1 MADFEAALLEW
12 VTQLNSSQSTPPV
25 TSLQDLSDGLQIAE
39 FAQQMYFPP
48 SCPAH
53 FKVLDLNQNCKTEW
67 PVRLGNLQ
75 KLQAA
80 LLMALHG
87 LGQAHLHE
95 EVDLLAVA
103 VNRDSGQII
112 RLLEEVV
119 KVALHCQSREAL
131 VLALKRLSEK
141 AQFNLMSFFQT
152 VQEKCELAPRQEP
165 QCSKLKSELQT
176 LRDERDLALE
186 EKSRIQKENLTLQM
200 TNADLQT
207 ALLGRSK
214 RRHLTPET
222 IALQLEVELTAKE
235 QQVLQ
240 LTQDLAA
247 QQRDKQ
253 RQVAALTEELEQ
265 THEKLGEMGVL
276 QDTLGKLRKTIEELT
291 PYKTSAREASEEAEA
306 LRRRLAKYE
315 EESLSMG
322 SLLRQAAQLRDQV
335 SKEKGRARSLEESV
349 KQQERSLQASSKRE
363 SELQAQLDASE
374 SRCKE
379 LSAQVDR
386 LMADDCS
393 EDSSICTARPSID
406 SIATARRNTL
416 TVLTMAEYGM
426 LPRQP
431 SQDTFGT
438 DRRTREYFILTYE
451 NAELKREKEKLTQ
464 DLAEA
469 TQSLAEDTAAQT
481 ARLEAV
487 TQVYNQQILTLKD
500 NLITAETALREN
512 QSSHSEE
519 TTQLSAS
526 LRSTQ
531 LQLAALQE
539 EIAQQKAEREA
550 IAQDLSKAFRDKDEL
565 TAKYLSCREETLRL
579 HKELAEIVVRSSS
592 LEHEVV
598 LYRSRVEELES
609 KPTQGSESDSVL
621 SLQLESLEIERHTL
635 SLKARVSELEYEV
648 KDKEEWVL
656 RTSLLEAQA
665 KELRN
670 RLVRAKG
677 DQTQRDQTLTQ
688 LRREKEELRTALM
701 RERRV
706 LKDALSEVTGT
717 MQEIHGLVDMR
728 GSTA

>member
-1 MADFEAALLEW
+1 MYESFSY
-12 VTQLNSSQSTPPV
+12 SS
-25 TSLQDLSDGLQIAE
+25 
-39 FAQQMYFPP
+39 
-48 SCPAH
+48 H
-53 FKVLDLNQNCKTEW
+53 FKVLDLNQNCSTEW

-103 VNRDSGQII
+103 VNRDTGQII
-112 RLLEEVV
+112 RLVEEVV
-119 KVALHCQSREAL
+119 KVALYCQSREAL
-131 VLALKRLSEK
+131 VLTMKRLSEK

-152 VQEKCELAPRQEP
+152 VQEKCESTPRQEP
-165 QCSKLKSELQT
+165 ACSKLKSELQT
-176 LRDERDLALE
+176 LRDERDLALD
-186 EKSRIQKENLTLQM
+186 EKNRIQKENLSLQM

-214 RRHLTPET
+214 RRHMTPET
-222 IALQLEVELTAKE
+222 IALQLESELNTKE
-235 QQVLQ
+235 QQLLQ
-240 LTQDLAA
+240 LTQDLAT

-253 RQVAALTEELEQ
+253 KQVAALKEELEQ
-265 THEKLGEMGVL
+265 AHEKLSEMGMLEATVS
-276 QDTLGKLRKTIEELT
+276 KLRKAIEELS
-291 PYKTSAREASEEAEA
+291 PYKISAREASEEAES

-322 SLLRQAAQLRDQV
+322 SLLRQAAQLRDQLN
-335 SKEKGRARSLEESV
+335 KEKGRARSLDESV
-349 KQQERSLQASSKRE
+349 KQQERLLQASTKRE
-363 SELQAQLDASE
+363 SELQAELEACE

-386 LMADDCS
+386 LMADDYS

-416 TVLTMAEYGM
+416 TVLTTAESG
-426 LPRQP
+426 LIPRQA
-431 SQDTFGT
+431 SQDAFGV
-438 DRRTREYFILTYE
+438 DRRAREYFILTYE
-451 NAELKREKEKLTQ
+451 NAELKQEKERLTQ
-464 DLAEA
+464 ELAEA
-469 TQSLAEDTAAQT
+469 TKKLESDTAVQT
-481 ARLEAV
+481 ARLEGV
-487 TQVYNQQILTLKD
+487 VQVYDQQILTLKD
-500 NLITAETALREN
+500 NLVTAEAALREN
-512 QSSHSEE
+512 QSSHAEAI
-519 TTQLSAS
+519 TQLSAS

-531 LQLAALQE
+531 LQLAELQE
-539 EIAQQKAEREA
+539 DIAQQRAEKEA
-550 IAQDLSKAFRDKDEL
+550 ITQDLSKAFRDKDEL

-579 HKELAEIVVRSSS
+579 HKELAELVVKSSS

-635 SLKARVSELEYEV
+635 SLKARISELEYEV

-656 RTSLLEAQA
+656 RASLQEAQT

-677 DQTQRDQTLTQ
+677 DQARRDQILTQ
-688 LRREKEELRTALM
+688 LKREKEELKAALLK
-701 RERRV
+701 ERRV
-706 LKDALSEVTGT
+706 LRDALVEVTGT
-717 MQEIHGLVDMR
+717 MQEIHGLVDIR
-728 GSTA
+728 GSTT